1 MLDQYSVGGEPGLDQ
16 EEIRTEPRGESD
28 GGVESG
34 LRVQD
39 GSLWDLCLIWT
50 RAGLAQNW
58 NRTIRI
64 QTRWKQNQDWI
75 GMNSVGTVTGYD
87 QNELQWHWGKNGVEM

>member
-1 MLDQYSVGGEPGLDQ
+1 MDHNGVGGEPGQDQ
-16 EEIRTEPRGESD
+16 DEIRIELRGEGD

-39 GSLWDLCLIWT
+39 GLLWDLCLNRT
-50 RAGLAQNW
+50 GAGWAQNW
-58 NRTIRI
+58 NQTIGI

-75 GMNSVGTVTGYD
+75 GMNSAGTVTGCD
-87 QNELQWHWGKNGVEM
+87 QSELQWQWGKNGVKM